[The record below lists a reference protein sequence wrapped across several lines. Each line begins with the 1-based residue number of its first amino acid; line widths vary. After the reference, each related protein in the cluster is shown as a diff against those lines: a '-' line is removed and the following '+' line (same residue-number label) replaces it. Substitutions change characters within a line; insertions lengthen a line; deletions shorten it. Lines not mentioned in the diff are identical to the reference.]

1 MYIVGS
7 CAGIKCIRDGPII
20 GALGEAAS
28 ARLHS
33 GSPVPHRLHHH
44 NRFVSFHKWGLC
56 HIPICRIKCGG
67 VYYRTSHILR
77 LSLMSFFFFRELRPS
92 RDRLEQQHNRAE
104 RESGIWDRPWLWI
117 AIWDAVR
124 HHETSQHSWHHH
136 PGLKEC
142 LQAVFTVVLL
152 GFHLIGLIL
161 KCVYY
166 RSPFLNHLK
175 HLWAISF

>member
-1 MYIVGS
+1 MDMTNA
-7 CAGIKCIRDGPII
+7 CLWKDGPIV

-104 RESGIWDRPWLWI
+104 RESGIGPDSELPYETLWDI
-117 AIWDAVR
+117 MR
-124 HHETSQHSWHHH
+124 HLNILDITSFS
-136 PGLKEC
+136 KN
-142 LQAVFTVVLL
+142 VFRRCSLL
-152 GFHLIGLIL
+152 F
-161 KCVYY
+161 
-166 RSPFLNHLK
+166 SS
-175 HLWAISF
+175 ASTS